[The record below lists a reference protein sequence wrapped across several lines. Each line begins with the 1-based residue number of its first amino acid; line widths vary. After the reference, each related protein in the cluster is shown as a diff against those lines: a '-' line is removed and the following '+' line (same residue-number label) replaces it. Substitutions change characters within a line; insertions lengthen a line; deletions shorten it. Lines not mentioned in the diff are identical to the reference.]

1 MGTDG
6 LILQIDTT
14 NKLMFHF
21 HFPPALA
28 SLRKIKLGVLNSFDL
43 HLPITSIF
51 FHVTSK
57 SCLACNISSEMFA
70 HVALT
75 DCWMF

>member
-43 HLPITSIF
+43 HLLITSSF
-51 FHVTSK
+51 FPNQMRQTFPIPNQILSAVLTLSK
-57 SCLACNISSEMFA
+57 INYI
-70 HVALT
+70 
-75 DCWMF
+75 